1 MKVCSCPQSSEWIN
15 FPHSASC
22 IILLFLTLKC
32 IPWVFSEPGHHSLPS
47 HFFFLKVETNFLS
60 IPQSIYY
67 KQNNKKNYV
76 KYKMSV
82 FLKHFFVKS
91 VQRCQRPK
99 VCMKYAL
106 FCSFAIVLKISR
118 AFFAIAAYPSVL
130 DIQVPDRSRPEYVM
144 VKHSCI

>member
-1 MKVCSCPQSSEWIN
+1 MLNLCPLTTEINSILNLLTILGMSHPCTDLLFCSGWNDPYPSRVVTCKIKAKMKVCSCPQSSEWIN

-82 FLKHFFVKS
+82 FLKHFLVKS
-91 VQRCQRPK
+91 V
-99 VCMKYAL
+99 
-106 FCSFAIVLKISR
+106 
-118 AFFAIAAYPSVL
+118 
-130 DIQVPDRSRPEYVM
+130 
-144 VKHSCI
+144 